1 MQSINLLK
9 TKIHRKYAMDRE
21 SDRYRVCPNDGVEFM
36 AKHRSEKHCCP
47 ECADEFNYIK
57 KKNAKEELI
66 KNKKELEKIKGHTTI
81 QLVTDSTNITILDE
95 LSIRESGSLFY
106 LEYLQSLGVD
116 FEKYNGRGEL
126 YNIDLD
132 LNCHFLQM
140 GPYRLYRVEFS
151 QVLIK
156 KIY

>member
-1 MQSINLLK
+1 MQAVNLLK

-21 SDRYRVCPNDGVEFM
+21 SDRYRVCLNDGVEFM
-36 AKHRSEKHCCP
+36 AKHRNEKHCCP
-47 ECADEFNYIK
+47 ECADEFSNNK
-57 KKNAKEELI
+57 KKKIREELL
-66 KNKKELEKIKGHTTI
+66 KDSKELEKIKQNKTI
-81 QLVTDSTNITILDE
+81 SLLTDEANIPILDQ
-95 LSIRESGSLFY
+95 LPIQESGSLFY
-106 LEYLQSLGVD
+106 PEYLQSLGVD

-126 YNIDLD
+126 YNIDPD

-151 QVLIK
+151 QILIK

>member
-1 MQSINLLK
+1 MQAINLLK
-9 TKIHRKYAMDRE
+9 TKIYRKYAMDRE
-21 SDRYRVCPNDGVEFM
+21 SDRYRVCLNDGVEFM
-36 AKHRSEKHCCP
+36 ANDRREKHCCP
-47 ECADEFNYIK
+47 PCADEFSNNK
-57 KKNAKEELI
+57 KKKIREELL
-66 KNKKELEKIKGHTTI
+66 KSKVELEKIKQSKTI
-81 QLVTDSTNITILDE
+81 RLVTDTTNSSILDQ
-95 LSIRESGSLFY
+95 LSIAEPGSLFY

-116 FEKYNGRGEL
+116 FEKCNGRGEL
-126 YNIDLD
+126 HNIDPN

>member
-36 AKHRSEKHCCP
+36 ANHRSEKHCCP
-47 ECADEFNYIK
+47 ECADEFDYIK
-57 KKNAKEELI
+57 KKNAKEELVKS
-66 KNKKELEKIKGHTTI
+66 KNELEKVKQNKTI
-81 QLVTDSTNITILDE
+81 PVVINPTNITILDE
-95 LSIRESGSLFY
+95 LTIQESGSLFY
-106 LEYLQSLGVD
+106 LEYLQFLGVD

-126 YNIDLD
+126 YNIDPD

-156 KIY
+156 KTY